1 MTRIAIAQLIRAYRG
16 RHRLT
21 QEAFGRRLGVSPQAI
36 SKWEREECYP
46 DITLLP
52 DLARLLG
59 CKLTDFFREES

>member
-16 RHRLT
+16 QHRLT
-21 QEAFGRRLGVSPQAI
+21 QEEFGRRLGVSPQAI

-46 DITLLP
+46 DIILLP

-59 CKLTDFFREES
+59 CQLIDFFREES